1 MLQLMVAGVALGA
14 IYALVAMGFL
24 MIYRATGAVNFAQG
38 DMVTVG
44 AFGALWATSTFD
56 TPTVVGW
63 LVAVLMLGVLGMLTY
78 RFVYRPL
85 SKHPF
90 LAVAIGTLGLAFI
103 FRGVLFV
110 LFGPQPARLAS
121 PVGNDVVSVGGVV
134 IGQHLLLT
142 IAVTAILVGSQA
154 LFFRYTFLGKAL
166 RATAESPEVARM
178 LGLRTNRIVLG
189 TFTYGAALAA
199 VAGVLLA
206 PVRFV
211 SLDLGFGVLLK
222 SFVAAIVGG
231 FGSLP
236 GALVGGLIVGLA
248 EVFGAGYVSSAFR
261 DTFAFGLLVLILIV
275 RPHGI
280 FQVKVE
286 EKV

>member
-1 MLQLMVAGVALGA
+1 MLQLTVAGVALGS
-14 IYALVAMGFL
+14 IYALVAIGFVI
-24 MIYRATGAVNFAQG
+24 IYRATGAVNFAHG

-44 AFGALWATSTFD
+44 AFAALWAT
-56 TPTVVGW
+56 TVLEAPILVSW

-85 SKHPF
+85 RHHPF
-90 LAVAIGTLGLAFI
+90 LAVAIATLGLAFV

-110 LFGPQPARLAS
+110 IFGPQPAALPS
-121 PVGNDVVSVGGVV
+121 PVGGGAVSIGGAVVSR
-134 IGQHLLLT
+134 HLLL
-142 IAVTAILVGSQA
+142 IIGVTAVLVVSQA
-154 LFFRYTFLGKAL
+154 LFFRHTFLGKSL
-166 RATAESPEVARM
+166 RATAENQEVARM
-178 LGLRTNRIVLG
+178 LGLRTNRIILW
-189 TFTYGAALAA
+189 TFAYGAGLAA

-211 SLDLGFGVLLK
+211 TLDLGFGVLLK
-222 SFVAAIVGG
+222 AIVGAIVGG

-248 EVFGAGYVSSAFR
+248 EVFGASLISSAFR
-261 DTFAFGLLVLILIV
+261 DTFAFGILIIILLV
-275 RPHGI
+275 RPHGL
-280 FQVKVE
+280 FQVKAE

>member
-1 MLQLMVAGVALGA
+1 MLQLTVAGVALGA
-14 IYALVAMGFL
+14 IYALVAMGFI

-38 DMVTVG
+38 DMATFG
-44 AFGALWATSTFD
+44 AFAALWVTTRYEV
-56 TPTVVGW
+56 PI
-63 LVAVLMLGVLGMLTY
+63 LVAWLFAAVVMAALGMLTY

-90 LAVAIGTLGLAFI
+90 LAVAIGTLGFSFML
-103 FRGVLFV
+103 RGVLFV
-110 LFGPQPARLAS
+110 IFGPQPAALAS
-121 PVGNDVVSVGGVV
+121 PAGSETIAVGGVV
-134 IGQHLLLT
+134 IGRHLLLI
-142 IAVTAILVGSQA
+142 IAVTALLVVAQA
-154 LFFRYTFLGKAL
+154 LFFRFTFLGKAL
-166 RATAESPEVARM
+166 RATAEDQEVARM

-189 TFTYGAALAA
+189 TFTYGAVLAA
-199 VAGVLLA
+199 IAGVLLA

-248 EVFGAGYVSSAFR
+248 EVFGAGLISSSFR
-261 DTFAFGLLVLILIV
+261 DSFAFGLLVIILIV
-275 RPHGI
+275 RPHGL
-280 FQVKVE
+280 FQVKAE